1 MTDKV
6 EYYFENYAYAKQE
19 LKVLEFQL
27 ENYKPIT
34 VDEVIQSLTFE
45 HNDNECV
52 TQTKTN
58 IRTENLA
65 LTFREKTAAENK
77 EYLDSIQTRYLI
89 LKNDLDFFDVAL
101 EMMNDNLKQFTHD
114 MVISGL
120 GWDELANNYTIS
132 RSTVSNWRKK
142 ALEELRLVYQF
153 AQKSTEW

>member
-6 EYYFENYAYAKQE
+6 EYYFENYSYAKQE

-34 VDEVIQSLTFE
+34 VDEVIQSMTFE
-45 HNDNECV
+45 RNENERV
-52 TQTKTN
+52 T
-58 IRTENLA
+58 
-65 LTFREKTAAENK
+65 LTFRERTAAENK

-89 LKNDLDFFDVAL
+89 LKNDLDFFDIAL